1 MNPNNINIM
10 YVEDDEFVNNT
21 ISDLLRK
28 LNYNV
33 FNFYNGIDAFEYFK
47 DNRIDIVISDI
58 HMPKM
63 NGIELIKKI
72 KSINFKTPVI
82 FTTAMNDEK
91 YLLDSISLKI
101 DRYMKKP
108 IDCKELKENID
119 EVLLPFIL
127 EEENRKKDELIKQQS
142 KDILIAKTVSMISHQ
157 WKQPLSKIGTIT
169 SKLRIYSQLNK
180 LTQERLF
187 ENLEKIEN
195 ENKYLSSTINKFN
208 AILEKRVSEEFS
220 LLNLLNELKNN
231 DYILDL
237 EKDIII
243 KSNYEEFRE
252 IFKNIINNS
261 YEQFENRKIKKPK
274 ITILSYSDNE
284 FLNIK
289 IIDNAGGID
298 TNLLEKV
305 FDLYYSDESL
315 NSKGLGLF
323 LTKFSLTLLVNAQ
336 ITLENIERN
345 NEKGVCV
352 KIKIPNNYIKE
363 F

>member
-1 MNPNNINIM
+1 MNQNNINVM

-28 LNYNV
+28 LDYNV
-33 FNFYNGIDAFEYFK
+33 YNFYNGVDAFDYFK
-47 DNRIDIVISDI
+47 ENRIDIVISDI
-58 HMPKM
+58 NMPKM
-63 NGIELIKKI
+63 NGIDLVKKI
-72 KSINFKTPVI
+72 KSINLKTPVI

-142 KDILIAKTVSMISHQ
+142 RDILIAKTVSMISHQ
-157 WKQPLSKIGTIT
+157 WRQPLSKIGTIT

-187 ENLEKIEN
+187 DNLEKIEN

-208 AILEKRVSEEFS
+208 SILEKKVSYEFS
-220 LLNLLNELKNN
+220 LLSLFSELKNS
-231 DYILDL
+231 DYVLDI

-243 KSNYEEFRE
+243 KSNYEEFKE
-252 IFKNIINNS
+252 VFKNIINNS
-261 YEQFENRKIKKPK
+261 YEQFENKKIKKPK
-274 ITILSYSDNE
+274 ITITSYSDNE
-284 FLNIK
+284 FFNIK

-298 TNLLEKV
+298 DNILEKV
-305 FDLYYSDESL
+305 FDLYYSEESL
-315 NSKGLGLF
+315 NSRGLGLF
-323 LTKFSLTLLVNAQ
+323 LSKLTLTLLVNAQ
-336 ITLENIERN
+336 ISLENIEFL

-363 F
+363 I